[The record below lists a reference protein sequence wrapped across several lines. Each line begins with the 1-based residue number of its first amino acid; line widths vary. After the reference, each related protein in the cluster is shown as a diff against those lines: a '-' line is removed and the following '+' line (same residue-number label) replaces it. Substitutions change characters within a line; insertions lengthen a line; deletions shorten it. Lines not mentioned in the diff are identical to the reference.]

1 MALFDRVK
9 SFFTGERPEED
20 EEDFGDDE
28 ELDEDDE
35 DEVDDNP
42 DGFGSDDDNPDGYG
56 EEYVDPRSIDE
67 DDEANEEK
75 EDKKEKKKSKKE
87 KTESEGTSSGGK
99 RKAILDPTA
108 MNALASRLKCGRRTK
123 KVCPFCKQQ
132 SIYPEP
138 MGTMMIRKTLYLIV
152 GVDRKKRFVCL
163 NKNCK
168 AFYKEG
174 SPRARFVESPDGKLH
189 TSHGLNKAENPM
201 SMRPSK

>member
-20 EEDFGDDE
+20 EEDFEDEE

-35 DEVDDNP
+35 DEVDDNQ

-87 KTESEGTSSGGK
+87 KTESEETSSGGK
-99 RKAILDPTA
+99 RKATLDPTA
-108 MNALASRLKCGRRTK
+108 MNALASRLKCGKRTK

-138 MGTMMIRKTLYLIV
+138 MGSKLIRNGLYLAV
-152 GVDRKKRFVCL
+152 GANRKERFVCL

-168 AFYKEG
+168 AFFDNG
-174 SPRARFVESPDGKLH
+174 PSARFVESLMGGNLH
-189 TSHGLNKAENPM
+189 ASHIIQTPTNPF
-201 SMRPSK
+201 SLKPKK